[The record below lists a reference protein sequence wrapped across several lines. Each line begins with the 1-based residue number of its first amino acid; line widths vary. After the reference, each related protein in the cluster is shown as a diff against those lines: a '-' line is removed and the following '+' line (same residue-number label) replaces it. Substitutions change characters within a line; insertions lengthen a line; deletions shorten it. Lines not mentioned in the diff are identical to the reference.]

1 MLQDVL
7 IPFAV
12 LGGLGLV
19 LGLLLAL
26 ASRKFAVE
34 ADPKV
39 EAVRELL
46 AGANCGACGFPGCNG
61 LAAAMAE
68 GKAPID
74 ACPVTSRENRGK
86 IADILG
92 VANEETMPMVASVL
106 CRGGK
111 NSKNSFTYRGLQTC
125 AGAKLVAGGP
135 KFCAWGCI
143 GFGDCIK
150 ACNFNAISFNEDGVP
165 RVDRDKCVA
174 CRKCVETCPVGI
186 IQMLPKDSMVRVECM
201 NQNRGKD
208 IRPICSNACIGCGL
222 CSKACEYG
230 AITVNNSLA
239 AVDPQKCTACLACVA
254 KCPTGAVVSLVKK
267 AEEPQVQA
275 Q

>member
-7 IPFAV
+7 MPLAV

-26 ASRKFAVE
+26 ASKKFEVAV
-34 ADPKV
+34 DPKV

-46 AGANCGACGFPGCNG
+46 AGANCGACGYPGCNG
-61 LAAAMAE
+61 YATALAD

-74 ACPVTSRENRGK
+74 ACPVTSCENRGK
-86 IADILG
+86 IAGILG
-92 VANEETMPMVASVL
+92 VADEETVPMSAVVL

-111 NSKNSFTYRGLQTC
+111 NSKDSFTYRGLQTC

-135 KFCAWGCI
+135 KSCAWGCL
-143 GFGDCIK
+143 GFGDCIR
-150 ACNFNAISFNEDGVP
+150 ACNFCAISFNDYGVP
-165 RVDRDKCVA
+165 RVDKDTCVA
-174 CRKCVETCPVGI
+174 CRKCVAACPAGLI
-186 IQMLPKDSMVRVECM
+186 KMLPKDSMVRVECM

-222 CSKACEYG
+222 CAKACEYG
-230 AITVNNSLA
+230 AITLENSLA
-239 AVDPQKCTACLACVA
+239 TVDPQKCTACLACVG

-267 AEEPQVQA
+267 DEEQA
-275 Q
+275 QAQ